1 MGIQKYLSS
10 MTGLHRLELG
20 RVDAVLAEDVVGH
33 EAPEP
38 LAGARLLLRKMRIA
52 TQRRPGAPRPDAL
65 ATGGESVSLSDKRLT
80 PYVATRTCARV
91 AAILTRAPEVCGT
104 APFWRRSAG

>member
-1 MGIQKYLSS
+1 MPGAGRRELVPGV
-10 MTGLHRLELG
+10 TTCGVGRLRAPARTSWDRG
-20 RVDAVLAEDVVGH
+20 R
-33 EAPEP
+33 
-38 LAGARLLLRKMRIA
+38 GASIKSPRSPRRIA
-52 TQRRPGAPRPDAL
+52 TRRRPGAPRPDAL

-80 PYVATRTCARV
+80 PYVAIRTCARV